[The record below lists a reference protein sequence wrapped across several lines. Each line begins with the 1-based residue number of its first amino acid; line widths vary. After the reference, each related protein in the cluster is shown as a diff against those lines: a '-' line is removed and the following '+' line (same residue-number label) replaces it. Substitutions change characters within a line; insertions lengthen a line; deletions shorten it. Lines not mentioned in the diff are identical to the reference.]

1 MNSKYSGQQVEAIL
15 DKANAGASTKIV
27 QLPDEVFNLVGT
39 TSEDSAAILQAFGSK
54 EAMIKL
60 VQQISDADIVC
71 IKPSE
76 GASGGASG
84 YLNSLITSVEF
95 TDNDNFQVILLF
107 SLPSACVT
115 FITFAFGFNAGNAA
129 IMSINSSSIPD
140 ELAGIILTKDD
151 IVNNLTSTS
160 TRVPLSA
167 AQGKVLNEKIESMSG
182 GGGSG
187 GAYQLPFMVST
198 LTKNSTH
205 QEIQDAFDN
214 KYDDFIQAVKA
225 GRPIILSGNM
235 MEAFYFNIPIS
246 ASILNDDN
254 TECAIISYIQAGYN
268 ASYHTIGAESLY
280 INKQKTSGTL
290 SVEYATRASISNS

>member
-15 DKANAGASTKIV
+15 DKANAGTSTKIV
-27 QLPDEVFNLVGT
+27 QLPDEVFNLVGI
-39 TSEDSAAILQAFGSK
+39 TSEDSAAILQAFGGK

-76 GASGGASG
+76 GASG
-84 YLNSLITSVEF
+84 YLNSLVVSVEF
-95 TDNDNFQVILLF
+95 TDNDNLQVILLF
-107 SLPSACVT
+107 TFPSSCVT
-115 FITFAFGFNAGNAA
+115 FTTFVFALNAGSAA
-129 IMSINSSSIPD
+129 VMSINSSSIPD
-140 ELAGIILTKDD
+140 ELAGAILTKDD

-225 GRPIILSGNM
+225 GRAIILSGNM

-254 TECAIISYIQAGYN
+254 TECAIISYIVAGYN

>member
-1 MNSKYSGQQVEAIL
+1 M
-15 DKANAGASTKIV
+15 
-27 QLPDEVFNLVGT
+27 GT

-76 GASGGASG
+76 GASG

-151 IVNNLTSTS
+151 IINNLTSTS

>member
-1 MNSKYSGQQVEAIL
+1 MNSKYTGEQVEAIL

-27 QLPDEVFNLVGT
+27 QLPDGVISLLGT
-39 TSEDSAAILQAFGSK
+39 TSEDSAAILQAFGGK

-60 VQQISDADIVC
+60 AQQISDAEIVC

-76 GASGGASG
+76 GAEGGASG
-84 YLNSLITSVEF
+84 YMNSLITSVEF

-115 FITFAFGFNAGNAA
+115 FVAFIFALNAGNAA

-140 ELAGIILTKDD
+140 ELAGVILTKDD

-160 TRVPLSA
+160 TQVPLSA

-182 GGGSG
+182 GGSG
-187 GAYQLPFMVST
+187 GVYKLSFMVST

-214 KYDDFIQAVKA
+214 KYDDFVQAVKA
-225 GRPIILSGNM
+225 GRSIIMAGNM
-235 MEAFYFNIPIS
+235 MEAFYFNVPIS
-246 ASILNDDN
+246 ASILNDNN

-268 ASYHTIGAESLY
+268 SSYHTIDAESLY
-280 INKQKTSGTL
+280 INKSKASGTL